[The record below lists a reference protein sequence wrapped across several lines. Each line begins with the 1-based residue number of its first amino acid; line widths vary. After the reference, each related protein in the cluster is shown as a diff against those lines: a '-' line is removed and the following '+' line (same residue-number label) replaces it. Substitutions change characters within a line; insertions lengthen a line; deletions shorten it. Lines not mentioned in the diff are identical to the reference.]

1 MFLQNLEEFVLDE
14 DKIVTY
20 KWLSKTL
27 NIHVNQSK
35 QLLFAFCSNKSRQ
48 ESVTATYLLAGRLRS
63 TGENHVTVIGEEK
76 YLEVKS
82 SFDSLTSEHVYS
94 VQKVRKT
101 PSQSILYTA
110 DSQTVDVKEDGIT
123 RLGAIRCKE
132 SVRRA
137 AEELALLRINVP
149 LPSSAPAVSKAK
161 QPAPAP
167 VKEPE
172 RVSPKKSP
180 VKSDKIGK
188 DAAGKDSKAKGGLA
202 AMFAA
207 QTSKASGKAT
217 AAPAKNNASN
227 KKGAGISN
235 FFSKVNKE
243 AENAKAKKCD
253 SSPGVTGNEEEPINI
268 DADVPSAKPLSPIQL
283 EKRTDSELKK
293 KAPPKA
299 TKDSKQKR
307 SRTKDKKEKD
317 DPKKRKRIVVQE
329 SDSSDDDMFAGE
341 EEEEEKAPSREPS
354 PVPVL
359 EAQALESDDDEIVP
373 PTPTVESNNS
383 NGRRRRK
390 RKVTKDKTFMDDDG
404 YVVTE
409 KVTEYESY
417 SESDT
422 ENTEAKK
429 MKEPPVSSSNSNN
442 KESTS
447 SGKNKSEKAKAQTK
461 KASPVKKSPMKNKQQ
476 SLMNFFKKKE

>member
-1 MFLQNLEEFVLDE
+1 MDGSSEEMFLQNLEEFVLDE

-217 AAPAKNNASN
+217 AAPAK
-227 KKGAGISN
+227 
-235 FFSKVNKE
+235 
-243 AENAKAKKCD
+243 
-253 SSPGVTGNEEEPINI
+253 
-268 DADVPSAKPLSPIQL
+268 
-283 EKRTDSELKK
+283 
-293 KAPPKA
+293 A